1 MKKGIVIFLVIVF
14 AFSTFSCGTKKDD
27 STASSGENKS
37 TESIAAEDTST
48 AEQEKHIEETA
59 EVSVSEATE
68 DISSTEDD
76 DFEKDMEE
84 LSAIGDVE
92 VENGILTVSI
102 TIPAELVGEITQEE
116 LDEGNGTNYVS
127 AVINDDGSVTYKM
140 TKAQHKEML
149 ASLVKG
155 FDEGIQEMVDDN
167 ENYSIASVTY
177 NEDFT
182 VFDVT
187 MDGNELGLGDSFSVM
202 AFYMYGGMYGIFT
215 GKRPEHVVV
224 NFYDPEGN
232 LIESGD
238 SANFG
243 N

>member
-1 MKKGIVIFLVIVF
+1 MKKGIAIFLVIVF

-59 EVSVSEATE
+59 AVSVSEATE

-238 SANFG
+238 SAYFG

>member
-1 MKKGIVIFLVIVF
+1 MKKGIAIFLVIVF

-59 EVSVSEATE
+59 AVSVSEATE

-167 ENYSIASVTY
+167 ENFSIASVKY

>member
-1 MKKGIVIFLVIVF
+1 MKKGIAIFLAIVLVL
-14 AFSTFSCGTKKDD
+14 STCSCGAKKDD
-27 STASSGENKS
+27 STASSGDNNS
-37 TESIAAEDTST
+37 TEATATEDTST
-48 AEQEKHIEETA
+48 AEQEKQIEETA
-59 EVSVSEATE
+59 ADSVSEATE
-68 DISSTEDD
+68 DTSSTEDD
-76 DFEKDMEE
+76 DLEKDMEE

-102 TIPAELVGEITQEE
+102 TLPAELVGEITQEE
-116 LDEGNGTNYVS
+116 LDEGKGTNYVS

-177 NEDFT
+177 NKDFT

-187 MDGNELGLGDSFSVM
+187 LDGNELGLGDSFSAM

-215 GKRPEHVVV
+215 GKQPEHVIV
-224 NFYDPEGN
+224 NYYDSEGN

-238 SANFG
+238 SANYG

>member
-1 MKKGIVIFLVIVF
+1 MKKGIAIFLVIVF

-27 STASSGENKS
+27 STASSGENKN
-37 TESIAAEDTST
+37 TEAIAVEDTST
-48 AEQEKHIEETA
+48 AEQEKQIEETA
-59 EVSVSEATE
+59 AVSVSEATE
-68 DISSTEDD
+68 DTSSTEDD

-116 LDEGNGTNYVS
+116 LNEGKGTNYVS

-155 FDEGIQEMVDDN
+155 FDDGIQEMVDDN

>member
-116 LDEGNGTNYVS
+116 LDEGKGTNYVS

>member
-1 MKKGIVIFLVIVF
+1 MKKGIAIFLVIVF